1 MRKLGII
8 LLFCIVIVVFFQC
21 NTKNDT
27 PSPLQGTVKI
37 NFKNVVKGSPLT
49 LNTASYTNQN
59 NQTYTISKLKYYIS
73 NVFVNN
79 IDKSSGNNEG
89 YYLIDQADALS
100 QSFSFNAKVEQYS
113 HLNFTIGVDSLRN
126 VSGAQTGALDPLNDM
141 FWTWSSGYIMA
152 KLEGNSPASTQVNN
166 KLQYHIG
173 GFSGVNRAV
182 KKISITLPISAQ
194 LLNVRANRTS
204 EIFIEADI
212 DKWFSNNI
220 DIVTEAAIMT
230 PGPLSNKIATNYMGM
245 FTVTQVVNN

>member
-100 QSFSFNAKVEQYS
+100 QSFSFNAKVEQ
-113 HLNFTIGVDSLRN
+113 
-126 VSGAQTGALDPLNDM
+126 
-141 FWTWSSGYIMA
+141 
-152 KLEGNSPASTQVNN
+152 
-166 KLQYHIG
+166 
-173 GFSGVNRAV
+173 
-182 KKISITLPISAQ
+182 
-194 LLNVRANRTS
+194 
-204 EIFIEADI
+204 
-212 DKWFSNNI
+212 
-220 DIVTEAAIMT
+220 
-230 PGPLSNKIATNYMGM
+230 
-245 FTVTQVVNN
+245 

>member
-79 IDKSSGNNEG
+79 ICAGSKHITTPFLFLNNNAV
-89 YYLIDQADALS
+89 Y
-100 QSFSFNAKVEQYS
+100 SFPS
-113 HLNFTIGVDSLRN
+113 I
-126 VSGAQTGALDPLNDM
+126 
-141 FWTWSSGYIMA
+141 
-152 KLEGNSPASTQVNN
+152 NS
-166 KLQYHIG
+166 
-173 GFSGVNRAV
+173 
-182 KKISITLPISAQ
+182 
-194 LLNVRANRTS
+194 
-204 EIFIEADI
+204 
-212 DKWFSNNI
+212 
-220 DIVTEAAIMT
+220 
-230 PGPLSNKIATNYMGM
+230 
-245 FTVTQVVNN
+245 